1 MPIIRLKEI
10 NDMNSEE
17 RGKNPSELR
26 AELSRLRTMISAGG
40 AVENPARIRELRR
53 TIARLLTVE
62 NQEKQKPEK
71 LEKPEKTEKAQKAQK
86 TETEAKKAK
95 AAKKPA
101 KAKEKE
107 KEKEKKK
114 E

>member
-10 NDMNSEE
+10 TDMNSEE
-17 RGKNPSELR
+17 RGKKLSELR
-26 AELSRLRTMISAGG
+26 AELSRLRTMVSAGG

-71 LEKPEKTEKAQKAQK
+71 PEKTEKAQK
-86 TETEAKKAK
+86 TEATAKKAK

-107 KEKEKKK
+107 KEKETKK